1 MAATGGKAEA
11 GEVEV
16 AVEEPSVTVEG
27 VEGPERGGVQ
37 ITVTTNLYKLL
48 PSTTPVHSTS
58 DICTPVHSTSSAS
71 TFGPASIPASLSSSS
86 SSSSIASSLVI
97 YSLVIREDGK
107 SELDLPFPVRMQVV
121 ESLKGRYPEV
131 FQGHVLSL
139 GPGNTAY
146 SLEDIIYAF
155 NTKFL
160 VLEAML
166 HYSLSLQ
173 MERRAGLYFP
183 YTPACPHIS
192 LTPGRQVQMS
202 YRACLTPASSLLLSL
217 DVCQPVVTK
226 AVSLLAFLRTDLG
239 WQESDLHRPM
249 MKNTRYELSLLLR
262 DLKVRVTHSRVR
274 RVYRVVEVAAK
285 GADVILMYLH
295 NQHSASTTRWTVEQ
309 YFLHFY
315 GLSLRYPR
323 LNCLHVAPKQRLIFL
338 PLEVCELVGGQRLG
352 SWGGGW
358 SPERKYPWNPHQ
370 DPHRDRYWDLGPEER
385 QKHIAALVRS
395 PPLALD
401 PALTRLGLRIEQE
414 AVEVVGKV
422 LPPPTLLASTRVV
435 PEGGRWQL
443 GQGVGLYKPATL
455 HTWSLVQYDVQGL
468 KRNTLHE
475 RFLQRL
481 REVGRALGMDVR
493 QPSVDVVR
501 KATKPLDDLV
511 ALLRYYPYSQL
522 TLFLMRPGVPY
533 LHEDTKHAGN
543 FILEHV
549 TQCVA
554 PDTYR
559 DKLQDDQV
567 MTSLLLQMNAKC
579 GGVSVAL
586 DWPALL
592 PASTLMCKPV
602 LVVGAAMDGHPKN
615 FPRSAFLAAMV
626 GMMAREGGPCV
637 TLVHPQH
644 RQHCIANTASN
655 FERLLLRYYETNHT
669 KPQSLL
675 VYRLDLPQ
683 EELERVTAWE
693 ATEIR
698 RACSGMQVDGEYQPP
713 ITYVWVSRSHHTR
726 LFRGPGGG
734 GGNIPPGTVVEG
746 DIIHPSIRGF
756 FLSSHLSDSGTTRPT
771 EYRVV
776 YDDNHLGLDE
786 LQTVTYALCH
796 LHASCSQAVSLP
808 APAAYARQ
816 AAKFARQIASR
827 QEGHV
832 AQLDELYDPVPL
844 VTLTSTMDHY
854 NTLHTK
860 LYYL

>member
-160 VLEAML
+160 VDEVEENGWGRTFAVELRKEGEVPVGDVVEVVRRPPPPGTTTATTSAAYVVKVLEAML

-414 AVEVVGKV
+414 
-422 LPPPTLLASTRVV
+422 
-435 PEGGRWQL
+435 
-443 GQGVGLYKPATL
+443 
-455 HTWSLVQYDVQGL
+455 
-468 KRNTLHE
+468 
-475 RFLQRL
+475 
-481 REVGRALGMDVR
+481 
-493 QPSVDVVR
+493 
-501 KATKPLDDLV
+501 
-511 ALLRYYPYSQL
+511 
-522 TLFLMRPGVPY
+522 
-533 LHEDTKHAGN
+533 
-543 FILEHV
+543 
-549 TQCVA
+549 
-554 PDTYR
+554 
-559 DKLQDDQV
+559 
-567 MTSLLLQMNAKC
+567 MNAKC